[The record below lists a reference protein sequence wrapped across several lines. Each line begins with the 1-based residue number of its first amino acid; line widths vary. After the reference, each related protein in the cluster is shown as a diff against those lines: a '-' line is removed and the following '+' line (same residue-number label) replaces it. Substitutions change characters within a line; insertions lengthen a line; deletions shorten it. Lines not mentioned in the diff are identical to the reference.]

1 MDSLSIREEWMNFSM
16 VVRDT
21 IAITFHIGFLNYEK
35 VRSVFNSGAALHTQ
49 AC

>member
-1 MDSLSIREEWMNFSM
+1 MDSLLIREEWIDFSM

-21 IAITFHIGFLNYEK
+21 IAITFHIRFLNYEK
-35 VRSVFNSGAALHTQ
+35 ARSVFNYGAALHTQ